1 MSTNKR
7 VFVAA
12 WEYPPLMSGESVV
25 CRRTLEH
32 SSFDYDVCC
41 GPLEV
46 SGNDHIRI
54 FPLSGNKYLR
64 WPFAVAREF
73 TKRHKENAYAVMM
86 SRVMPPNGHLA
97 GWLIKLCH
105 PEVKWIAYFSD
116 PVWNSPFLKPS
127 FRNDGSHRPKWVVM
141 KLFGIP
147 CYWALKRADILM
159 FNNERLARY
168 ILGRQYDTLRSKV
181 LIAPYGHEGVAPK
194 MASKRVDGKL
204 TLTHVGQIYGNRT
217 FSALLDGLTVLK
229 QSNPKVYETLRIR
242 QVGFVCQAERKRVEH
257 SAVHDRFTFVDTVP
271 YEESLAEMYRSDCLL
286 VIDPTFDR
294 SQKNIYIPGKLFDY
308 LSTGKPILCIAQEDS
323 ATGAGVKSWGCLRVD
338 PNGQAVAKGLEELPL
353 SLEHYEYTNYLSAHC
368 KVGVKQLDES
378 LQAMFSMSKN
388 QMITVDTV
396 NHRGKE

>member
-1 MSTNKR
+1 
-7 VFVAA
+7 
-12 WEYPPLMSGESVV
+12 MSGESVV

-97 GWLIKLCH
+97 GWLIKLRH
-105 PEVKWIAYFSD
+105 PKVKWIAYFSD

-181 LIAPYGHEGVAPK
+181 LIAPYGHEGVVPK

-204 TLTHVGQIYGNRT
+204 ILTHVGQIYGNRT

-242 QVGFVCQAERKRVEH
+242 QVGFVCQAERK
-257 SAVHDRFTFVDTVP
+257 
-271 YEESLAEMYRSDCLL
+271 ESLAEMYRSDCLL

-323 ATGAGVKSWGCLRVD
+323 ATGVGVKSWGCLRVD
-338 PNGQAVAKGLEELPL
+338 PNGQSVAKGLEELPL
-353 SLEHYEYTNYLSAHC
+353 SLEHYEYTKYLSAHC

-388 QMITVDTV
+388 LDD
-396 NHRGKE
+396 NRRKGKS